1 MELEFLK
8 NILSVP
14 NPSGHEEL
22 LAEAIMNWCSV
33 SGVKCRKDSTG
44 NLYLT
49 KGSAGP
55 GSFYPGMTAHL
66 DSVIGRADGMMSE
79 VMKAIED
86 KRLLEIVDEGGRIH
100 AQLDGKD
107 VVTGCD
113 DKNAIAIVLS
123 MFARLPKLKAAFYV
137 EEEVGMRGS
146 NASDFSFWDDV
157 CWVLGFDSPGGN
169 RATHSSSGTI
179 LYSDEFFKKYIE
191 PACSKH
197 GVTSFNHEPYT
208 DIKLIREKTGLETFN
223 CRNGG
228 IGAHSTRE
236 YADFKTVCDS
246 EELAYDLLKAV
257 PTDVR
262 HVSKV
267 SNYEPPRQSYFGG
280 SSSYGSSGMSD
291 WLKKYMASKNST
303 QKHGEDAMC
312 AISLDL
318 GSAGKAVELMDRIDK
333 INLPVDVE
341 PDGVSG
347 ISAYGELRAVKRVY
361 SMFWDI
367 VNGTKYGSF
376 MELGRHEKLDE
387 FWDCVEFEDDDE
399 NAAAE
404 KSYSDIFGSSKKDEP
419 EDVEFTM
426 KDSPDEKPSG
436 NSGKSSK
443 FKQMEFDLGDD
454 D

>member
-33 SGVKCRKDSTG
+33 SGVKCKKDGKG

-55 GSFYPGMTAHL
+55 GHFYPGMTAHL

-79 VMKAIED
+79 VMKAVED
-86 KRLLEIVDEGGRIH
+86 KRLLEIVDEGGKIH
-100 AQLDGKD
+100 ARLDGKD

-123 MFARLPKLKAAFYV
+123 MFQRLPKLKAAFYV
-137 EEEVGMRGS
+137 EEEVGMNGS
-146 NASDFSFWDDV
+146 SSSDFSFWDDV

-179 LYSDEFFKKYIE
+179 LYSDEFFDKYIE

-228 IGAHSTRE
+228 IGAHSTHE

-246 EELAYDLLKAV
+246 EELAYDLLTSV
-257 PTDVR
+257 PTDTR
-262 HVSKV
+262 HVSDV
-267 SNYEPPRQSYFGG
+267 SNYEPPRSYFGG

-291 WLKKYMASKNST
+291 WLKKYMASKTSDK
-303 QKHGEDAMC
+303 KHGEDAMC
-312 AISLDL
+312 AISLDPD
-318 GSAGKAVELMDRIDK
+318 SAEKTVEFMERIDK
-333 INLPVDVE
+333 INLPVDLE
-341 PDGVSG
+341 PENISGVSV
-347 ISAYGELRAVKRVY
+347 YGELRAVKRAY
-361 SMFWDI
+361 SIFWDI

-376 MELGRHEKLDE
+376 AELGRHEKLDE
-387 FWDCVEFEDDDE
+387 FWDCVEFDDE
-399 NAAAE
+399 DENTSAE
-404 KSYSDIFGSSKKDEP
+404 KSYEDIFGTSKKAEEP
-419 EDVEFTM
+419 EDVEF
-426 KDSPDEKPSG
+426 EIKPPTQ
-436 NSGKSSK
+436 KADPKKSK
-443 FKQMEFDLGDD
+443 FKNAEFDLEDD